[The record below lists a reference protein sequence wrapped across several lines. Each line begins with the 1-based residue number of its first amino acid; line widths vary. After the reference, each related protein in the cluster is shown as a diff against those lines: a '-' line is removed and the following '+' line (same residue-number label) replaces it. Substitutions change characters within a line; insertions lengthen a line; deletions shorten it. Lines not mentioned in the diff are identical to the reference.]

1 VTLGIIGYASLDY
14 STSTP
19 VFRGLDATSILQRGI
34 VSEAPG
40 IGGIAHIA
48 RAAAATG
55 VRTEAVSWV
64 GPDSQGTQW
73 TKALAVSG
81 SGVAGVAVLGSRSP
95 SATLIEVGT
104 GGTICLFDPAD
115 CHPNH
120 FTAAQ
125 REVLATSGCVVLT
138 VSPRALTAEV
148 LDTLPV
154 DATLIWAVK
163 HDDDA
168 YTPVLLRRLL
178 QRADVVSFSE
188 GERAYVSLDGVQPEL
203 LVKAGALVVET
214 RGAGGVA
221 WSFASP
227 DGPTRVG
234 SIPVEPVEV
243 DDTTGAGDT
252 FIGTL
257 AALAARSGRLDR
269 LGDDDVAALITSAS
283 RAAGDLLRSRSTPDR
298 LVGAPLKE
306 NL

>member
-1 VTLGIIGYASLDY
+1 MTLGIIGYASLDY

-19 VFRGLDATSILQRGI
+19 VFRGIDATSILQRGI

-55 VRTEAVSWV
+55 ARTDAVSWV
-64 GPDSQGTQW
+64 GPDAQGTQW
-73 TKALAVSG
+73 TAALAASG
-81 SGVAGVAVLGSRSP
+81 SGVAGVAVLGTRSP

-120 FTAAQ
+120 FTPAQ
-125 REVLATSGCVVLT
+125 REVLASSSCVVLT

-148 LDTLPV
+148 LDTLPD

-178 QRADVVSFSE
+178 ERADVVSFSS
-188 GERAYVSLDGVQPEL
+188 GERAYVSLDGADPERL
-203 LVKAGALVVET
+203 GKPGALVVET
-214 RGAGGVA
+214 RGPRGVA
-221 WSFASP
+221 WSFASSE
-227 DGPTRVG
+227 GPIRAG
-234 SIPVEPVEV
+234 SIPVEPVDV

-257 AALAARSGRLDR
+257 AGLAAQSGRLDR
-269 LGDDDVAALITSAS
+269 LSDDDVAALITSAS

>member
-19 VFRGLDATSILQRGI
+19 VFRGIDATSILQRGI
-34 VSEAPG
+34 VTSTPG

-64 GPDSQGTQW
+64 GPDAQGTRW
-73 TKALAVSG
+73 TEALAASG
-81 SGVAGVAVLGSRSP
+81 SGVAGVAVLGARSP

-115 CHPNH
+115 CHPYH

-125 REVLATSGCVVLT
+125 RQVLAASSCVVLT

-148 LDTLPV
+148 LDTLAA

-188 GERAYVSLDGVQPEL
+188 GERAYVSLDGVEPEL
-203 LVKAGALVVET
+203 LVKAGTLVVET
-214 RGAGGVA
+214 RGSRGVA
-221 WSFASP
+221 WSFASA
-227 DGPTRVG
+227 DGPTRAG
-234 SIPVEPVEV
+234 SIPVEPVDA
-243 DDTTGAGDT
+243 DDSTGAGDT

-257 AALAARSGRLDR
+257 AALAARSGRLDH
-269 LGDDDVAALITSAS
+269 LGDDDVAAIITSAS
-283 RAAGDLLRSRSTPDR
+283 RAAGDLLRRRSTPDR